1 MKRNDIFIMRQ
12 DKRRGVVIMDKINIG
27 KKRSDFTINET
38 VSETKRRPYKIN
50 KRRSSTYRKK
60 N

>member
-1 MKRNDIFIMRQ
+1 MIFIMRQ